1 MILCPN
7 CHHSE
12 IAGSLFCS
20 ECGAQLITTGNLT
33 THAFNS
39 TAPDI
44 IQAPA
49 ESMPSASGTSTIGIE
64 SEGISLHLLES
75 GEVMYL
81 SGRMEFSVGRATD
94 GQPILPDVDL
104 SPFDAYAQGV
114 SRLHATI
121 KIVDHGVVITDL
133 GSSNGTRVNGQK
145 IVPHIDYPLNH
156 GDVMALG
163 KFKIQILLNKKP
175 KNIF

>member
-12 IAGSLFCS
+12 IIGSLFCG
-20 ECGAQLITTGNLT
+20 ECGAQLIATGNLN
-33 THAFNS
+33 THSIN
-39 TAPDI
+39 P
-44 IQAPA
+44 APA
-49 ESMPSASGTSTIGIE
+49 EIVQNPLDSLPGMIGAAGSLE
-64 SEGISLHLLES
+64 SEGISLHLLEC

-81 SGRMEFSVGRATD
+81 SGRLEYSIGRATD
-94 GQPILPDVDL
+94 GQTVLPDVDL

-121 KIVDHGVVITDL
+121 KIVDHGVVVTDS

-156 GDVMALG
+156 GDVIALG
-163 KFKIQILLNKKP
+163 KFKIQILLNKKTRNP
-175 KNIF
+175 Y